1 MDTPME
7 AYMTAKEAAEYLKL
21 AERTLVRLAHEGKIP
36 GVKIGGQWRFRRALL
51 DEYLDTLAAQSV
63 STSGA
68 ESAQII
74 DSPLDEIM
82 TVKQIIPNL
91 DVTDRNEVIHTM
103 VTQVTKLGLVKEQAW
118 LEAALAARERLVPTA
133 VPEGVAFLH
142 ARRRAAD
149 MFPKQFIAM
158 GRSEDG
164 IDWGS
169 PDMGKTKIFFL
180 LALRNDTLHVRW
192 LSRMAWIVRSPG
204 RLTQLTEAK
213 SAKALFEVL
222 LDGAA
227 ALPKSLKPTGK
238 PIGR

>member
-1 MDTPME
+1 ME

-63 STSGA
+63 SSSGA
-68 ESAQII
+68 ASAQVL
-74 DSPLDEIM
+74 DSPLEEILK
-82 TVKQIIPNL
+82 VEQILPE
-91 DVTDRNEVIHTM
+91 VQASDRTEVIHAM
-103 VTQVTKLGLVKEQAW
+103 VSHVTDLGLVKEQAW

-149 MFPKQFIAM
+149 MFPQQFIAM
-158 GRSEDG
+158 GRSADG
-164 IDWGS
+164 VDWGS

-204 RLTQLTEAK
+204 RLTQLLEAK
-213 SAKALFEVL
+213 TQSDLFSL
-222 LDGAA
+222 LAEGAE
-227 ALPKSLKPTGK
+227 ALPKSLAPTGQ

>member
-1 MDTPME
+1 ME

-21 AERTLVRLAHEGKIP
+21 AERTLVRLAHEGRIP

-63 STSGA
+63 STAGA
-68 ESAQII
+68 TMAQII
-74 DSPLDEIM
+74 DSPLDEIL
-82 TVKQIIPNL
+82 TVKQIIPKL
-91 DVTDRNEVIHTM
+91 EATDRNEVIHTM
-103 VTQVTKLGLVKEQAW
+103 VTHVTKLGLIKEHAW
-118 LEAALAARERLVPTA
+118 LEAALAARERLIPTA
-133 VPEGVAFLH
+133 VPEGIAFLH

-158 GRSEDG
+158 GRSADG
-164 IDWGS
+164 VDWGS

-204 RLTQLTEAK
+204 RLTQLLEAK
-213 SAKALFEVL
+213 SAKALFEAL
-222 LDGAA
+222 LDGAT
-227 ALPKSLKPTGK
+227 ALPKSLKPTGQ
-238 PIGR
+238 PVGR